1 MITNILMYPE
11 ILEIFNFS
19 CSQILNYRVQKI
31 FPELKKV
38 YILLKTPDRRINW
51 NLATVYESARKGYDK
66 VFEEYFKNEKIMIS
80 TLFENLFIGG
90 SIKILDIIE
99 KRIPKNSFHSTYIS
113 LENLVKYNNISLTME
128 LSNRDYK
135 CIDYNELAMYSCKY
149 DNLLFFK
156 KFSDTQDYQV
166 YLDVVYKYD
175 SINIFNYMPKGELL
189 STYDIV
195 NIILYSTPNKC
206 EIAKQIIKNNN
217 YHSVIETC
225 LRIHNKTFLISS

>member
-1 MITNILMYPE
+1 MYPE
-11 ILEIFNFS
+11 ILEIFNLS

-51 NLATVYESARKGYDK
+51 NLAVIYESARKGYDK
-66 VFEEYFKNEKIMIS
+66 VFEEYFKNEKTMIS

-113 LENLVKYNNISLTME
+113 LENLVKYNNISLTIE
-128 LSNRDYK
+128 LLNRDYK
-135 CIDYNELAMYSCKY
+135 CMDYNELAMYSCKY

-156 KFSDTQDYQV
+156 KFSDTQDYEIYFDMV
-166 YLDVVYKYD
+166 YEND
-175 SINIFNYMPKGELL
+175 SINIFNYMSKGELL
-189 STYDIV
+189 SNHDIAH
-195 NIILYSTPNKC
+195 IILYSSPNRC
-206 EIAKQIIKNNN
+206 NIAKQIIKNNN
-217 YHSVIETC
+217 YRSFIETC
-225 LRIHNKTFLISS
+225 LIIYNKTFLISS